1 MPPASPD
8 PAVVPTPAQVSA
20 DQGWKLLSTVNEW
33 IRFADAKAGAV
44 LAFAGAMGTMLYNLV
59 KGLPRTTGWLDT
71 SVIATCVLLFA
82 CALLA
87 GLTIAPR
94 TTDKD
99 AVPDTISRLFFASIT
114 QHYKGNRLAY
124 RNEIRRLSEDTE
136 ALLVELA
143 DQIHANARIAT
154 VKTRRAGWAV
164 RVALAAGALLAVVTI
179 QVALL

>member
-1 MPPASPD
+1 MKLGKGRELPMPPASPD

-59 KGLPRTTGWLDT
+59 K
-71 SVIATCVLLFA
+71 
-82 CALLA
+82 
-87 GLTIAPR
+87 
-94 TTDKD
+94 D
-99 AVPDTISRLFFASIT
+99 AVPDTISRLFFASIGRN
-114 QHYKGNRLAY
+114 YKGNRLAY
-124 RNEIRRLSEDTE
+124 RNELRRLSEDTE

-164 RVALAAGALLAVVTI
+164 RDLL
-179 QVALL
+179 QVA